1 MLKCIMTQSAPDHP
15 AEPVYFVGTASR
27 WGATKADVWTPP
39 EHIPHHHP
47 NDDCGCEPTLAYV
60 RVSKVGERDPQ
71 SLMSPD
77 IQLDA
82 AIADCARKNKRIVK
96 VLSDIDKSGRT
107 FRKRSVDDAITL
119 IKTGA
124 AKSVTLWKWSRWGR
138 NVEYSKAYLGKVK
151 AIGGRVDSATED
163 FDQNTAIG
171 RMTQGQVMLYDE
183 FQSDLIGEGW
193 QAAHNRR
200 RAAGLPHSGRAR
212 FGYWYVTREALKRG
226 ATHGAATLPD
236 GSLVPGSGACELCQ
250 KRVPHFWPDAA
261 QGQVLIDLYQRY
273 VAGSSIRQLAA
284 SLNDHGF
291 RTAFGGRWT
300 QQATAQMLDTG
311 FAAGLIRE
319 RSPELLAQIKAQEE
333 QAGKKLIRNS
343 LKTFDVWRPGAQPPL
358 ISSGLW
364 DRYVRLRKEMAD
376 IPPRSRV
383 PVHALSRLLFC
394 EICSRR
400 LTTKYAGV
408 KRQHQWQCP
417 SRPTYHP
424 DTPVSISNA
433 AAVQIIRDWVLGNV
447 DPMSPGRSVDEIA
460 EAAFGATSSTV
471 RTPGRIQANIDT
483 EMRAHEKL
491 ILMNARG
498 RISDAQFDAGRLEF
512 EASLAELRAELEQA
526 TGIQGVTGKPAYS
539 AFESLDAVW
548 DETLERDP
556 VGLNAPLRELI
567 AFVIVSPALGR
578 GRWHDSAGRVEI
590 VGEWDRETRDWWLE
604 SRRRRFEA

>member
-1 MLKCIMTQSAPDHP
+1 MTKRTLSDADQIVETP
-15 AEPVYFVGTASR
+15 YFIGTTSR
-27 WGATKADVWTPP
+27 WGAMKADVWTPP

-47 NDDCGCEPTLAYV
+47 NDDCGCEPTVVYV
-60 RVSKVGERDPQ
+60 RVSKVGERDPE
-71 SLMSPD
+71 SLISPD

-82 AIADCARKNKRIVK
+82 AIADCVRNNKRIVA

-107 FRKRSVDDAITL
+107 FRKRSVGTAITL
-119 IKTGA
+119 IKSGA
-124 AKSVTLWKWSRWGR
+124 AKSVTLWKLSRWGR
-138 NVEYSKAYLGKVK
+138 NAEQSMIYMTKVK
-151 AIGGRVDSATED
+151 AAGGRVDSATEPMD
-163 FDQNTAIG
+163 PNTPFG
-171 RMTQGQVMLYDE
+171 KYNQTQLMAMDE
-183 FQSDLIGEGW
+183 YQSDLIGTGW
-193 QAAHNRR
+193 QSAHGRR
-200 RAAGLPHSGRAR
+200 RGRGLPHSGRPR
-212 FGYWYVTREALKRG
+212 FGYRYLNRDAMKAG
-226 ATHGAATLPD
+226 NTHEEATLPN
-236 GSLVPGSGACELCQ
+236 GSIAPGSEDCELCQ
-250 KRVPHFWPDAA
+250 ARVPHFWPEES
-261 QGQVLIDLYQRY
+261 QGPVLIDLYQQY
-273 VAGSSIRQLAA
+273 AAGKSIRQLAA
-284 SLNDHGF
+284 SLNERGF
-291 RTAFGGRWT
+291 RTVFGGRWT
-300 QQATAQMLDTG
+300 QQATGQMMDTG

-333 QAGKKLIRNS
+333 HAGKKLIRNS

-358 ISSGLW
+358 ISAELW
-364 DRYVRLRKEMAD
+364 DRYKRKRLEMAD

-433 AAVQIIRDWVLGNV
+433 AAMQIIRDWVLDNI
-447 DPMSPGRSVDEIA
+447 DPMSPGRSADEVA
-460 EAAFGATSSTV
+460 QAAFGATSATV
-471 RTPGRIQANIDT
+471 RTPGRIQADIDT
-483 EMRAHEKL
+483 EMRAHNKL

-498 RISDAQFDAGRLEF
+498 RISDAQFDIARLEF
-512 EASLAELRAELEQA
+512 ETSLAELRAELEQA
-526 TGIQGVTGKPAYS
+526 SGIQGVTGKPVYS
-539 AFESLDAVW
+539 AFESLEAVW

-578 GRWHDSAGRVEI
+578 GRWHDSAERVEI

>member
-1 MLKCIMTQSAPDHP
+1 MLADPNPDFFQP
-15 AEPVYFVGTASR
+15 SDSR
-27 WGATKADVWTPP
+27 WGAAKGQAWVPP
-39 EHIPHHHP
+39 EQVPHHHT

-82 AIADCARKNKRIVK
+82 CIADCLRKNKRIVK

-107 FRKRSVDDAITL
+107 FRKRSVDDAIAML
-119 IKTGA
+119 KSGI

-151 AIGGRVDSATED
+151 IVGGRVDSATED

-193 QAAHNRR
+193 QAAHSRR
-200 RAAGLPHSGRAR
+200 RDAGLPHSGRAR
-212 FGYWYVTREALKRG
+212 FGYTYLSRDAQKAGT
-226 ATHGAATLPD
+226 THDAVTLPD
-236 GSLVPGSGACELCQ
+236 GTIAPASEDCRLCQ
-250 KRVPHFWPDAA
+250 GRVPHFWPDDAEGAA
-261 QGQVLIDLYQRY
+261 LVDLYERY
-273 VAGSSIRQLAA
+273 VAGTSSIRQLAA
-284 SLNDHGF
+284 SLNERGF
-291 RTAFGGRWT
+291 RTSFGGRWT

-319 RSPELLAQIKAQEE
+319 RSRELLARIKAQEE
-333 QAGKKLIRNS
+333 QTGKKTIRNS
-343 LKTFDVWRPGAQPPL
+343 LKTFDVWRPGAHPAL
-358 ISSGLW
+358 ISAELW
-364 DRYVRLRKEMAD
+364 ERYVARRTEMAD
-376 IPPRSRV
+376 VPPRSRV

-394 EICSRR
+394 EVCSRR

-424 DTPVSISNA
+424 DTPVSVSNA
-433 AAVQIIRDWVLGNV
+433 AALQIIRDWVLSNI
-447 DPMSPGRSVDEIA
+447 DPLSPGRSADEIA
-460 EAAFGATSSTV
+460 QAAFGATSSVV
-471 RTPGRIQANIDT
+471 RTPGRIQADIDT
-483 EMRAHEKL
+483 EVRAHDKL
-491 ILMNARG
+491 IVMNARG
-498 RISDAQFDAGRLEF
+498 RISDAQFDIAKLEF
-512 EASLAELRAELEQA
+512 ETSLAELNAELEQA
-526 TGIQGVTGKPAYS
+526 TAVLGVAGKPVYS

-567 AFVIVSPALGR
+567 AFVIVSPAEGR
-578 GRWHDSAGRVEI
+578 GRWHDSAERVEV
-590 VGEWDRETRDWWLE
+590 VGAWDRDTKDRWLE